1 MHQKQE
7 PWDSTEV
14 KLEGDLLKTAR
25 SSSKY
30 TIYDRME
37 MRQKKHPVPAVSA
50 YHLEKS
56 LEDIQ
61 KLLEKNKKK
70 VKVDEKRYFH
80 MDTTFLAD
88 KSPGSGHYNPHD
100 DVEKLHKSTGDWKM
114 WTTKHQKWNEVLSKR

>member
-1 MHQKQE
+1 M
-7 PWDSTEV
+7 
-14 KLEGDLLKTAR
+14 LKTAR

-37 MRQKKHPVPAVSA
+37 MKQKKDPVPAVST

-70 VKVDEKRYFH
+70 IKVDEKRYFH

-88 KSPGSGHYNPHD
+88 KSPGPGNHNPHD
-100 DVEKLHKSTGDWKM
+100 EVKKLHKSTGDWKM
-114 WTTKHQKWNEVLSKR
+114 WTTKHQKWN